1 MSGPVPAEALTRV
14 QRRLARFA
22 ATYPGLRLYR
32 RVCEGAAGDE
42 EVARLLTAAAPGQD
56 RPVLLL
62 AALHEL
68 VLRRPEVPAAR
79 WYPSVTGAPVPDGD
93 PWPDVRA
100 AALAHSDELRAVIA
114 TRSTQTNEVNR
125 AVYLA
130 PMVARAGAD
139 GPDAPVALVE
149 VGCSAGLLLGLDRY
163 RVELRTSSDPA
174 NRVRESRLESDS
186 RTRDADASGG
196 IVLGDPSSVVVCG
209 GEARGDVASLRGL
222 RLPVVAE
229 RVGLDR
235 TPVALGDAADVRW
248 LEACLWPEVPGRL
261 ERFRAAV
268 AVLASDPPDVVA
280 GDMVDDL
287 AAVGHAAR
295 AVAAA
300 ASGAPEAVHLVVTSS
315 WSITYVERERRSLM
329 ADALAELAG
338 DGRPVSWLT
347 AEPPGCIPG
356 LPPVA
361 ATEADPPG
369 GVTVL
374 GARRWRHGQEVP
386 PAVWGTAHPHGEW
399 IRWGPPA

>member
-1 MSGPVPAEALTRV
+1 MAGPTPDDHLARV
-14 QRRLARFA
+14 QRRLAQFA
-22 ATYPGLRLYR
+22 SAYPELRLYR
-32 RVCEGAAGDE
+32 RLCAGAAADDA
-42 EVARLLTAAAPGQD
+42 VAGLLTAAAAGQD

-68 VLRRPEVPAAR
+68 VLRRPDLTAAR
-79 WYPSVTGAPVPDGD
+79 WYPSVTGRPVPDGD

-100 AALAHSDELRAVIA
+100 LALAHADELRAVIA
-114 TRSTQTNEVNR
+114 DRSTQTNEVNR

-130 PMVARAGAD
+130 PMVAQAGGD
-139 GPDAPVALVE
+139 VPDAPVALVE

-163 RVELRTSSDPA
+163 RVELR
-174 NRVRESRLESDS
+174 
-186 RTRDADASGG
+186 GG
-196 IVLGDPSSVVVCG
+196 DGAAVVLGDPSSAVACR
-209 GEARGDVASLRGL
+209 GEVRTGAASLRDL

-235 TPVALGDAADVRW
+235 TPVALGDGAGVRW
-248 LEACLWPEVPGRL
+248 LEACLWPDVPGRL

-268 AVLASDPPDVVA
+268 ATLSPDPPDVVG

-300 ASGAPEAVHLVVTSS
+300 VSGAPPEAVHLVVTSS

-329 ADALAELAG
+329 AEALAELAA

-347 AEPPGCIPG
+347 AEPPGCVPG
-356 LPPVA
+356 VPPA
-361 ATEADPPG
+361 AEADPSG

-374 GARRWRHGQEVP
+374 GARRWRHGQEVD

-399 IRWGPPA
+399 LAWSGPE